1 MISSTKLGTILI
13 ILAAI
18 SYLTVGN
25 YTQTLPWVG
34 DLAPIVVVVML
45 GGALF
50 FVLISWTYDLW
61 KSGWL

>member
-34 DLAPIVVVVML
+34 DLAPIAVVVIY
-45 GGALF
+45 GIALLLA
-50 FVLISWTYDLW
+50 LISGTCD
-61 KSGWL
+61 S